1 MDPPLY
7 SCSYSKVIFY
17 LIDINN
23 MGVFLEIL
31 KVVSNKNSYQTN
43 DG

>member
-1 MDPPLY
+1 
-7 SCSYSKVIFY
+7 
-17 LIDINN
+17 

-43 DG
+43 DGWNVVCLVSAPCDKYCKLSAW